1 MTKRKITLCSVAGV
15 LLVIAIIQSIV
26 LNKNPVKTVK
36 LSAEPDSL
44 IIKNADK
51 TVSLK
56 SNGSVWTVGD
66 GSFEAK
72 KTEIDS
78 ILRLVKEI
86 KILDSIGKTGNEL
99 LEERYKLSDG
109 KSIVVSVKKGESV
122 LRTIFIGK
130 TTSTSSQTYVT
141 LDGKKEIFLVS
152 GNYRSAFEKDEN
164 SFRSEYVYELDEG
177 KVKWVSSTANGTT
190 LKIENLA
197 KVGEEEKWNFAN
209 SSSEKEIDNDKAIN
223 WVQSV
228 ATLKVNSW
236 LSDDETLPA
245 KKVASVQIGLEGE
258 TVFVE
263 IYSKKDGDSEKYI
276 GTSSR
281 TVHKFE
287 LSEYNAKK
295 FLKTFDD
302 LIKK

>member
-86 KILDSIGKTGNEL
+86 KILDSVGKTGNEL

>member
-86 KILDSIGKTGNEL
+86 KILDSVGKTGNEL

-263 IYSKKDGDSEKYI
+263 IYSKKDGDSEYI

>member
-56 SNGSVWTVGD
+56 SNGSAWTVGD
-66 GSFEAK
+66 GSFEVK

-86 KILDSIGKTGNEL
+86 KILDSVGKTGNEL

-152 GNYRSAFEKDEN
+152 GNYRSVFEKDEN
-164 SFRSEYVYELDEG
+164 SFRSEYVYELDET

-209 SSSEKEIDNDKAIN
+209 SSPEKEIDNDKAIN